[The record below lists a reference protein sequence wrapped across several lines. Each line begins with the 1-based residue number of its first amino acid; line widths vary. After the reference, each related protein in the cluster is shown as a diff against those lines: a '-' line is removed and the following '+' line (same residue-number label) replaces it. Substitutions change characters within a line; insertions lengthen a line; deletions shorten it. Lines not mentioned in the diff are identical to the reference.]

1 MKLSKAQ
8 QEVMDKAKERID
20 YARTHSFHDWFRNNT
35 CADYVKE
42 MSDQEVDALI
52 DKRTEQGWI
61 GNRSYE
67 ENHYQMN
74 RDGIDY
80 LCHASGATIKKL
92 ETLGLI
98 EIIKDSTGTGTYAFD
113 AIKVLN
119 Y

>member
-52 DKRTEQGWI
+52 DKNGAGLDRKQGLRRKPLP
-61 GNRSYE
+61 NE
-67 ENHYQMN
+67 
-74 RDGIDY
+74 
-80 LCHASGATIKKL
+80 
-92 ETLGLI
+92 
-98 EIIKDSTGTGTYAFD
+98 
-113 AIKVLN
+113 
-119 Y
+119 

>member
-20 YARTHSFHDWFRNNT
+20 YARTHSFYDWFRNNT

-52 DKRTEQGWI
+52 DKRTEHGWI
-61 GNRSYE
+61 GNRAYE

-80 LCHASGATIKKL
+80 LCHASGATIKRL